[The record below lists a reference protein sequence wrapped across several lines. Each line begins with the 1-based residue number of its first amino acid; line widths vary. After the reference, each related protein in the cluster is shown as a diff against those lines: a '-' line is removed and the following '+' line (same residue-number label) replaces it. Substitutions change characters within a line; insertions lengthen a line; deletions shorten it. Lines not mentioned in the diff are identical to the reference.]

1 MKIDDVMK
9 LINAGFTKEEIISMT
24 GETEVEP
31 AAAKP
36 EEPAAPE
43 KPAEPAAPEFKSV
56 LDDFLKGFK
65 SIAEDIKQSNI
76 ANSNMPA
83 QEKTS
88 AEQILAS
95 IIAPPK
101 KGE

>member
-9 LINAGFTKEEIISMT
+9 LINAGFTKDEIIKMT
-24 GETEVEP
+24 GETEVGSEP
-31 AAAKP
+31 AAADP
-36 EEPAAPE
+36 EPE
-43 KPAEPAAPEFKSV
+43 KPSEPAAPEFKTV

>member
-31 AAAKP
+31 EAAKP
-36 EEPAAPE
+36 EETAAPE

-56 LDDFLKGFK
+56 LDDFLKGIK
-65 SIAEDIKQSNI
+65 SIAEDIKQSNS
-76 ANSNMPA
+76 ANSNMPV

-95 IIAPPK
+95 IISPPK

>member
-9 LINAGFTKEEIISMT
+9 LIEAGFTKEEIIKMT
-24 GETEVEP
+24 GEIEVVP
-31 AAAKP
+31 GTAAADP
-36 EEPAAPE
+36 EPE
-43 KPAEPAAPEFKSV
+43 KPAEPAAPEFKTV

>member
-9 LINAGFTKEEIISMT
+9 LIEAGFTKDEIIKMT
-24 GETEVEP
+24 GESEVVPE
-31 AAAKP
+31 AAAADP
-36 EEPAAPE
+36 EPE
-43 KPAEPAAPEFKSV
+43 KPVEPAAPEFKSV

>member
-9 LINAGFTKEEIISMT
+9 LIEAGFTKDEIIKMT
-24 GETEVEP
+24 GETEVVPETAAEDPEP
-31 AAAKP
+31 VKP
-36 EEPAAPE
+36 Q
-43 KPAEPAAPEFKSV
+43 EPAAPEFKSV

>member
-31 AAAKP
+31 EAAKP
-36 EEPAAPE
+36 EDPAPE
-43 KPAEPAAPEFKSV
+43 DPAEPAAPEFKSV